1 MLTHETGKR
10 FHGFC
15 GDARPSYNIGEDTMI
30 KLTKLNKNNDETF
43 ILNCELIETIEER
56 PDTTI
61 RLVNGK
67 HFVVAESS
75 AEVVSKVVAFK
86 RSIYGR

>member
-1 MLTHETGKR
+1 
-10 FHGFC
+10 
-15 GDARPSYNIGEDTMI
+15 MI
-30 KLTKLNKNNDETF
+30 TLTKLDRSNIETF
-43 ILNCELIETIEER
+43 VLNCDLIEIIEER

-75 AEVVSKVVAFK
+75 SEVVEKIVDFK
-86 RSIYGR
+86 KSIYAITVDYNCEQEV

>member
-1 MLTHETGKR
+1 MLK
-10 FHGFC
+10 
-15 GDARPSYNIGEDTMI
+15 APGEQADRGGYKMI
-30 KLTKLNKNNDETF
+30 KLTKLNKKNDETF

-61 RLVNGK
+61 TLLNGK

-75 AEVVSKVVAFK
+75 TEVISKVVAFK

>member
-1 MLTHETGKR
+1 MGSLAE
-10 FHGFC
+10 
-15 GDARPSYNIGEDTMI
+15 AALAAEGEEVSMI

-86 RSIYGR
+86 RSIYSR

>member
-1 MLTHETGKR
+1 
-10 FHGFC
+10 
-15 GDARPSYNIGEDTMI
+15 MI
-30 KLTKLNKNNDETF
+30 TLTKLNKTNDEKF

-67 HFVVAESS
+67 HFVVAESCG
-75 AEVVSKVVAFK
+75 EVVSKVVAYK
-86 RSIYGR
+86 RSIYR

>member
-1 MLTHETGKR
+1 MKE
-10 FHGFC
+10 
-15 GDARPSYNIGEDTMI
+15 GEFMI
-30 KLTKLNKNNDETF
+30 KLTKLNKKNDETF

-86 RSIYGR
+86 RNIYGR

>member
-1 MLTHETGKR
+1 MFFSQEGQPET
-10 FHGFC
+10 
-15 GDARPSYNIGEDTMI
+15 ARRRGIIMI

-67 HFVVAESS
+67 HFVVAESA
-75 AEVVSKVVAFK
+75 AEVISKVVTFK
-86 RSIYGR
+86 RSIYR